1 MSRTKT
7 EQRKDKEMYTR
18 SNVVTVRPLTLVRPA
33 ETLAGDWLNT
43 NGWQEMVIKSVT
55 STTYSRN
62 LAPLTWN
69 KRRGIKVSC
78 FPAIT
83 IGLRDTTHFASED
96 DYRTGCPTSVTVN
109 NSPIQ
114 DYTHSDDHVCF
125 LFFNFFLFVCFLADF
140 LIFYFFFSLIFF
152 VSFNFF

>member
-1 MSRTKT
+1 
-7 EQRKDKEMYTR
+7 
-18 SNVVTVRPLTLVRPA
+18 
-33 ETLAGDWLNT
+33 
-43 NGWQEMVIKSVT
+43 MVIKSVT

-125 LFFNFFLFVCFLADF
+125 LFFLISFCLFVFLLIFLFFISFFL
-140 LIFYFFFSLIFF
+140 
-152 VSFNFF
+152 

>member
-7 EQRKDKEMYTR
+7 DQRKDKEMYTR

-69 KRRGIKVSC
+69 KRRDIKVSC

-96 DYRTGCPTSVTVN
+96 DYRTAAQRQLLSTTVLFRTTLIRTIM
-109 NSPIQ
+109 SAF
-114 DYTHSDDHVCF
+114 Y
-125 LFFNFFLFVCFLADF
+125 FFNFFLFVCFLADF

>member
-1 MSRTKT
+1 
-7 EQRKDKEMYTR
+7 
-18 SNVVTVRPLTLVRPA
+18 
-33 ETLAGDWLNT
+33 
-43 NGWQEMVIKSVT
+43 MVIKSVT
-55 STTYSRN
+55 STTYSRH
-62 LAPLTWN
+62 LAPLTRN
-69 KRRGIKVSC
+69 KRRGMEVSC

-125 LFFNFFLFVCFLADF
+125 SFFNFVLSVCFLADF
-140 LIFYFFFSLIFF
+140 STFCLFFFDLFCYFFFFLTSTSRTVLPINSSYFTNINKMLQFF
-152 VSFNFF
+152 RRRGIRV